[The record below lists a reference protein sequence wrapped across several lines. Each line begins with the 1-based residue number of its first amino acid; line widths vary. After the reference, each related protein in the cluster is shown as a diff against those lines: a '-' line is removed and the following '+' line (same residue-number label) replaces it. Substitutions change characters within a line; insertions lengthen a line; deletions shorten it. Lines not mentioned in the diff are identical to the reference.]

1 MANYIVAAIV
11 VALAFGLFLA
21 IGYIGCASY
30 LKYYSGPVS
39 NHFDGKRFFDPNSPN
54 QAGCAFSAILRWR
67 LTSRPKPWP
76 KKLENQLM
84 DIPPARVEGGELRIS
99 FVGHATMLIQT
110 AGLNILT
117 DPLWSERA
125 SPFSWMGPKRVI
137 SPGID
142 FENLPKIDLVL
153 ISHNHY
159 DHLDIPT
166 IRRLW
171 KEHKP
176 KIIVP
181 LGNDAVIRSYDKQIQ
196 VKCYDWE
203 DQISITDGVTLSL
216 EPMQH
221 WSARGIFDKN
231 KALWAAYVLDTPG
244 GKIYF
249 AGDTGYGEG
258 EYFRQIQKKHG
269 RFRLA
274 ILPIG
279 AYEPRWFMQKV
290 HISPKEAVLA
300 YQDLNASFAVAHHFG
315 TFQLADDGYDDPI
328 INLKRALADQEI
340 TADRF
345 LTMKVGEHFFV
356 PMEK

>member
-1 MANYIVAAIV
+1 MTNYATAIMFITMT
-11 VALAFGLFLA
+11 FGLFLT
-21 IGYIGCASY
+21 IGSTGYASHRQ
-30 LKYYSGPVS
+30 YYHGPVS
-39 NHFDGKRFFDPNSPN
+39 DHFNGKVFFDPNNTN
-54 QAGCAFSAILRWR
+54 QVRCLTSAMLRWK
-67 LTSRPKPWP
+67 LSSRQRPWP
-76 KKLENQLM
+76 KKLKNQLM
-84 DIPPARVEGGELRIS
+84 DIPPARVEGEEIRIS
-99 FVGHATMLIQT
+99 FVGHATMLIQA

-125 SPFSWMGPKRVI
+125 SPFSWIGPKRVV

-159 DHLDIPT
+159 DHLDLPT

-176 KIIVP
+176 MIIAP

-196 VKCYDWE
+196 VKCYDWG
-203 DQISITDGVTLSL
+203 DQVSITDGVTLFI

-221 WSARGIFDKN
+221 WSARGIFDRN

-249 AGDTGYGEG
+249 AGDTAYGKG
-258 EYFRQIQKKHG
+258 EYFQQIQKKHN

-279 AYEPRWFMQKV
+279 AYEPRWFMESM
-290 HISPKEAVLA
+290 HINPEEAVLA
-300 YQDLNASFAVAHHFG
+300 YKDLNASFAVGHHFG

-328 INLKRALADQEI
+328 IDLKKALADKDI
-340 TADRF
+340 AADRF
-345 LTMKVGEHFFV
+345 LAMKIGGHFFV

>member
-1 MANYIVAAIV
+1 MANYTVAAIV

-30 LKYYSGPVS
+30 FKYYSGPVS

-54 QAGCAFSAILRWR
+54 QAGCAFSAILRWK

-76 KKLENQLM
+76 KKLEAQLI

-142 FENLPKIDLVL
+142 FKNLPKIDLVL

-159 DHLDIPT
+159 DHLDIST

-176 KIIVP
+176 KIIAP

-290 HISPKEAVLA
+290 HISPEEAVRA

-328 INLKRALADQEI
+328 IDLKKALADQDI

-345 LTMKVGEHFFV
+345 LMMKVGEHSFV